1 MSSLADNLL
10 EAFSTIARNE
20 AKSADQSIEATIVN
34 NDDYAKNIY
43 TVEYLGNTFKA
54 SYLGSVPLAVGA
66 NIYVTIPGGD
76 FSKEKTIIGLVD
88 PISDSNTEAAI
99 EDKKPTYL
107 EISDNLISNIKK
119 TIGLS
124 SYKKQDIKNVTL
136 NETTS
141 VISGN
146 EVLLSN
152 YTKTYKTLKLSVYMK
167 TDLAES
173 QKVLGNYGIRITIP
187 VVNTVVNK
195 DKTETVTYLER
206 VYTLDSSDMLG
217 NPYSYNTV
225 EGVYQELV
233 IELQNGDV
241 YNSLKTIT
249 MECYSGNFATN
260 KDKENVEDI
269 FFNDIGLS
277 VVQKIPEQSMSGY
290 FLSIVSNEGFYFVE
304 NGKSY
309 VKKLEPKFFIDG
321 KENEPSSLN
330 IPCYWFERS
339 TSVVDTNSKGYHHYG
354 GTGWKILNPEK
365 GGSETSDGVYVPSYQ
380 SNYYSISVDKK
391 DVYLSKKYK
400 CVVVYNGVEVSAETE
415 IQKVSSKSYL
425 KIESLSGT
433 NKFDREIG
441 TVSLKTSFEYGEI
454 PAGSEIIFTWKLLD
468 QEDKYLTTFTN
479 DGYNTTIS
487 SINYIYKDQ
496 KLNGA
501 TQNLNFSS
509 SMIRDGCCKVAVGA
523 IIKYVENDIIEE
535 IEAGIE
541 TITLFTDESEVGNR
555 LMIMNADVAYKYDL
569 DGDSPRSNKYDGP
582 ASSAIETIKP
592 LSFKMFKSD
601 GVELTPE
608 EYKVCQVEWQ
618 VPKNSLIKIL
628 NKDKELFKQE
638 VSNLDEVTKK
648 DSSYDNPEDEKYKLL
663 EDELNNY
670 KNEVEALSEKTT
682 ISIEEKIKEIKTLAK
697 KYRDILSDSIKFT
710 QVLDSLE
717 EDIQKVETEVTNI
730 DISDGYE
737 KTFEEQTKLINSF
750 VEKLLGNDTKQGEIQ
765 SLKELKSELNGV
777 LYTYSSDK
785 LPDEDDEYYYVKGNG
800 QLSLAYDIEEE
811 YNPNYAENSDV
822 TLTVTFRDDTVTITK
837 NLLFMKEGDNGTNSK
852 ALSAAITYQG
862 YTFGRK
868 DKNKIERK
876 LKFIY
881 VNENKAWYLHD
892 PAKNTLDIVTL
903 SELNDEFYDNNPS
916 MTEEE
921 KQEGKNSTRIA
932 AMKDALSVQVFK
944 DGVRYYNYDA
954 VWEMYDEVAYNACMG
969 VTNPRKA
976 ENEDSKVDL
985 YIPSTAVWDKDS
997 EGKFKIFCN
1006 IVKVKITVNN
1016 SAGQLTNPI
1025 ENTTNTNE
1033 VNNTETVCAFY
1044 PIEITRLEKLPKK
1057 DPETPDLRVLP
1068 SLNGGFHQVTYTSDG
1083 TCPMY
1088 DDSRPFIC
1096 ENDLDDEFKKDV
1108 DYKWE
1113 PNPEFFNIDKISY
1126 SQDNGY
1132 VAFATISPKP
1142 SYRPVNLNG
1151 FEGKYIKV
1159 GLKTGYD
1166 PATIQEEKDKI
1177 IEEQKTTN
1185 LIQTYYKDLEEGI
1198 NIVRSSFD
1206 SQISLLQLEKHEKIL
1221 SLKANLINAYS
1232 NYLEKLVQL
1241 KEWLDNYDHYTGVS
1255 MRTKIEDYITK
1266 VDTELAKAFL
1276 IGRPEDNS
1284 FNLSNVG
1291 NINTSEIEGF
1301 KSCFEGYEWEDELDL
1316 HIGVEQPS
1324 IKDEFLRLVNEL
1336 DKDAEEGDTLASYKT
1351 LANNTLTEIIDY
1363 SSQKF
1368 DENDN
1373 SNNRTVLEE
1382 LAYFFGVYIRYPL
1395 NSSRELENRKDIPT
1409 NISSIFEKYKA
1420 HEEDIETFNADK
1432 DRYETLPL
1440 TQLAATYESIFK
1452 SYLDYLK
1459 EDYNG
1464 NKYTAVNR
1472 NAGYYTKNNIKTI
1485 IENSIPIELNSFND
1499 LSIAADR
1506 KNKIALATMN
1516 DKGKQNQ
1523 LASINSLLE
1532 TDEDIIHI
1540 RPIVITTSPDGLS
1553 YLGDWDG
1560 NKIYSG
1566 NDSKVGDYFF
1576 APQIGAG
1583 KQDTY
1588 GFTGMIMGCKY
1599 VAPTKNDKASI
1610 RTGLFGM
1617 YGGSSL
1623 PPEIVETGNK
1633 SVQTI
1638 FLDAETGMATF
1649 GSELLGGSIKLDPTG
1664 ESDPDNKKRSAIIY
1678 SSDYYQYDERYPDK
1692 PGSGMLISFGKE
1704 PGIWFGSGGFS
1715 VDSNGVAHIGGGGNG
1730 TVAGWYIKEHT
1741 LESASADGELPS
1753 LVLDSNYTVS
1763 DVETESLKT
1772 TGAIYAKGHTS
1783 LKSTEHGFFLNE
1795 NGLSC
1800 SDFFRLD
1807 QNKLSLGNISGN
1819 NCWTVKYNDQRESYI
1834 AYRTEY
1840 LGEIGNSTTMGGQEV
1855 YLGTDGIRLGT
1866 SFYVNN
1872 FGKMY
1877 VGNLTS
1883 SSGDYWTI
1891 DGNSATQNSYISYGG
1906 LIKFSENVANNP
1918 TDSVYLGT
1926 DGITL
1931 GNKFSVTSNGKLY
1944 CSDAELSGKIYST
1957 GHSSFNSTTP
1967 GYYLGSEGISL
1978 GEYFSVNEN
1987 GTMKLGGDSSV
1998 IYSGGHSNLGSTEN
2012 GFYLSSDGLSI
2023 GNSFSVDSSGLLTAY
2038 SVSLTGDIGTRDW
2051 DYSSEG
2057 PGYFLGEDGL
2067 NIGGKFK
2074 VDAADGKLTSNG
2086 DIETVGQL
2094 YAHDLKVVE
2103 KIGFKRYVESEFDTA
2118 NDYIVNWI
2126 EDVSSDAFI
2135 SKRATGECIYFGYP
2149 RTYGATLTCLRGPND
2164 IFIAAGAKGNEETGE
2179 GTNTV
2184 YVRNAYLVG
2193 ESKANKI
2200 RILNKDGFGG
2210 AIESITFYE
2219 DSQVSGNITQHRTNY
2234 TLTFSGGNYNA
2245 SLVVS
2250 SDWH

>member
-1 MSSLADNLL
+1 MGSLADNLL

-20 AKSADQSIEATIVN
+20 AKSADQSIEATIIN

-88 PISDSNTEAAI
+88 PISDANTEAAI
-99 EDKKPTYL
+99 EDKKPAYL
-107 EISDNLISNIKK
+107 NVSDNLISNIKK

-136 NETTS
+136 NEVTS
-141 VISGN
+141 VLSGN

-152 YTKTYKTLKLSVYMK
+152 YTKTYKTLKLSVYVK
-167 TDLAES
+167 TDFAES

-187 VVNTVVNK
+187 VVNIVINK
-195 DKTETVTYLER
+195 DKTETITYLER

-217 NPYSYNTV
+217 NPYSYDIA
-225 EGVYQELV
+225 EGVYQELF

-260 KDKENVEDI
+260 KEKENIEDI
-269 FFNDIGLS
+269 FFSDIGLN

-290 FLSIVSNEGFYFVE
+290 FLSIVSDEGFYFVE
-304 NGKSY
+304 DGKSY

-321 KENEPSSLN
+321 KENNPSSLN

-365 GGSETSDGVYVPSYQ
+365 GSSETSDGVYVPSYQ

-391 DVYLSKKYK
+391 DICLSKKYK

-415 IQKVSSKSYL
+415 IKKVGSKSYL

-433 NKFDREIG
+433 NKFDREIS
-441 TVSLKTSFEYGEI
+441 VVPLKASFEYGEI

-479 DGYNTTIS
+479 DGYNITIG

-501 TQNLNFSS
+501 TQNLSFSS
-509 SMIRDGCCKVAVGA
+509 SMIRDDCCKVAVGA
-523 IIKYVENDIIEE
+523 IIKYIENDIIKEV
-535 IEAGIE
+535 EAGIE
-541 TITLFTDESEVGNR
+541 TITLFTGESEVGNR

-601 GVELTPE
+601 GVELTSE

-628 NKDKELFKQE
+628 NKDKELFKKE
-638 VSNLDEVTKK
+638 VSNLDEVTKID
-648 DSSYDNPEDEKYKLL
+648 DSYENPQDEKYRLL
-663 EDELNNY
+663 ENELNNY
-670 KNEVEALSEKTT
+670 KNEVRMLNEKITLST
-682 ISIEEKIKEIKTLAK
+682 EEKIKEIKTLAK
-697 KYRDILSDSIKFT
+697 KYRDSLSDLIKFT
-710 QVLDSLE
+710 QVLDDLE
-717 EDIQKVETEVTNI
+717 ADIQKVETEVTNI
-730 DISDGYE
+730 DMSEGYE
-737 KTFEEQTKLINSF
+737 KAFEEQTKLIYSF
-750 VEKLLGNDTKQGEIQ
+750 VEKLLGDDDVKQGSIQ
-765 SLKELKSELNGV
+765 SLKDLKSELDGI

-785 LPDEDDEYYYVKGNG
+785 LPEEDDEYYYVKGNG

-811 YNPNYAENSDV
+811 YNPNYAENSDI
-822 TLTVTFRDDTVTITK
+822 TLTVTFRDDTVTVTK

-868 DKNKIERK
+868 DKNKVERK
-876 LKFIY
+876 LKFVY
-881 VNENKAWYLHD
+881 VNENKTWYLHD
-892 PAKNTLDIVTL
+892 PAKNTLDTVTL

-921 KQEGKNSTRIA
+921 KQAGKNSTRVA

-944 DGVRYYNYDA
+944 DGVRYYNYEA
-954 VWEMYDEVAYNACMG
+954 EWEMHDEVAYNACMG

-985 YIPSTAVWDKDS
+985 YIPSTAIWDKDS
-997 EGKFKIFCN
+997 DGKFKIFCN

-1016 SAGQLTNPI
+1016 NAGQITNPI
-1025 ENTTNTNE
+1025 ENTTNANE
-1033 VNNTETVCAFY
+1033 VNNTETVYAFY

-1057 DPETPDLRVLP
+1057 DSETPDLRVLP

-1083 TCPMY
+1083 TCPIY
-1088 DDSRPFIC
+1088 NDSRPFIC

-1166 PATIQEEKDKI
+1166 PIKIQEEKDKI
-1177 IEEQKTTN
+1177 IEEQKTTD
-1185 LIQTYYKDLEEGI
+1185 LIQIYYKDLEEGI

-1206 SQISLLQLEKHEKIL
+1206 SQISLLQLEKHERIL

-1241 KEWLDNYDHYTGVS
+1241 KEWLDNYEHYSGTMMVT
-1255 MRTKIEDYITK
+1255 RIESYIAE
-1266 VDTELAKAFL
+1266 VDAELEKTFL
-1276 IGRPEDNS
+1276 IGRPKDNS
-1284 FNLSNVG
+1284 FDLSSEG
-1291 NINTSEIEGF
+1291 DINTNEIKGF
-1301 KSCFEGYEWEDELDL
+1301 KNSYFRDFEWEEELNL
-1316 HIGVEQPS
+1316 YIGIKQPS
-1324 IKDEFLRLVNEL
+1324 IKDEFLRLINEL
-1336 DKDAEEGDTLASYKT
+1336 DKDAEEGDTSFSYKI
-1351 LANNTLTEIIDY
+1351 LANNALTEITDY
-1363 SSQKF
+1363 SRQRF
-1368 DENDN
+1368 DEND
-1373 SNNRTVLEE
+1373 SNDRTVLEE
-1382 LAYFFGVYIRYPL
+1382 LAYFFGVYVRYPL
-1395 NSSRELENRKDIPT
+1395 SSSDELENKKDIPT

-1420 HEEDIETFNADK
+1420 YENDIKTFSADK

-1440 TQLAATYESIFK
+1440 TQLSVTYESIFK

-1459 EDYNG
+1459 EDYIG

-1472 NAGYYTKNNIKTI
+1472 NAGHYTKNSIKDI
-1485 IENSIPIELNSFND
+1485 IENLIPTELNSFND

-1506 KNKIALATMN
+1506 RNEITIATTN
-1516 DKGKQNQ
+1516 NEEKQNQ
-1523 LASINSLLE
+1523 LDSIKSLLE
-1532 TDEDIIHI
+1532 ADEDIIHI

-1566 NDSKVGDYFF
+1566 NDSKIGDYFF

-1599 VAPTKNDKASI
+1599 VAPTKDSKASI

-1623 PPEIVETGNK
+1623 PAEIVETGNK

-1649 GSELLGGSIKLDPTG
+1649 GSEMLGGSIKLDPTG

-1730 TVAGWYIKEHT
+1730 TIAGWYIKEHT
-1741 LESASADGELPS
+1741 LESAAADGELPS
-1753 LVLDSNYTVS
+1753 LVLDSNYAIL

-1783 LKSTEHGFFLNE
+1783 LKSTEHGFFLSE
-1795 NGLSC
+1795 EGFSC
-1800 SDFFRLD
+1800 SDFFRLE

-1819 NCWTVKYNDQRESYI
+1819 NCWTVQYNDQKESYI
-1834 AYRTEY
+1834 AYQTEY
-1840 LGEIGNSTTMGGQEV
+1840 LGVVGNPSTMGAQQV
-1855 YLGTDGIRLGT
+1855 YLGTDGIRLGA
-1866 SFYVNN
+1866 SFYVDNY
-1872 FGKMY
+1872 GKMH

-1891 DGNSATQNSYISYGG
+1891 DGNVVNNSAYISYGKENFN
-1906 LIKFSENVANNP
+1906 KFLDPRIPSNKNYIPEK
-1918 TDSVYLGT
+1918 SVYLGT

-1931 GNKFSVTSNGKLY
+1931 GQKFAVTNEGSLY
-1944 CSDAELSGKIYST
+1944 CSDVELVGNIKTTGYTYAHGSG
-1957 GHSSFNSTTP
+1957 
-1967 GYYLGSEGISL
+1967 E
-1978 GEYFSVNEN
+1978 
-1987 GTMKLGGDSSV
+1987 
-1998 IYSGGHSNLGSTEN
+1998 
-2012 GFYLSSDGLSI
+2012 
-2023 GNSFSVDSSGLLTAY
+2023 
-2038 SVSLTGDIGTRDW
+2038 
-2051 DYSSEG
+2051 
-2057 PGYFLGEDGL
+2057 GYFLGSEGL

-2074 VDAADGKLTSNG
+2074 VNNLGNLISKGSL
-2086 DIETVGQL
+2086 I
-2094 YAHDLKVVE
+2094 AHNLKAVE
-2103 KIGFKRYVESEFDTA
+2103 KISLERNTGVDEDEKK
-2118 NDYIVNWI
+2118 DYIINLVDKNNI
-2126 EDVSSDAFI
+2126 DDSFI
-2135 SKRATGECIYFGYP
+2135 TNIVGQEIKECIYFGYP
-2149 RTYGATLTCLRGPND
+2149 RSSGETYTCFRSPKDMFL
-2164 IFIAAGAKGNEETGE
+2164 AAGSVEKKDIRQIHI
-2179 GTNTV
+2179 
-2184 YVRNAYLVG
+2184 RNAHLIGNTTFDGGGIIEDITY
-2193 ESKANKI
+2193 K
-2200 RILNKDGFGG
+2200 KDENGKT
-2210 AIESITFYE
+2210 I
-2219 DSQVSGNITQHRTNY
+2219 Y
-2234 TLTFSGGNYNA
+2234 TLKLSGGEKNA
-2245 SLVVS
+2245 SIKIY
-2250 SDWH
+2250 SD